1 MTKNVAAI
9 RDPAFVRLFRS
20 VGAFLD
26 EHRLEPTPANY
37 LLAYRLVTRTNP
49 AAVAAVEQVTS
60 DGVRLT
66 QRDADQIL
74 LETGLGLGDG
84 GAAPSAEA
92 AREVAEQARRQLET
106 LQAIVGDTQAQA
118 AAYGRD
124 LATSAAQLSAV
135 PPDQN
140 PVEELLRI
148 TGEMID
154 RTKDAERQLQ
164 RTNEEVQSLRR
175 ELANASAE
183 ARTDVLTG
191 LPNRRALEDTF
202 AHMRESGMTFSVAVC
217 DIDRFKSINDKHGHA
232 VGDRV
237 LKAVARSLE
246 SSCPGH
252 LVSRYGGEEFVI
264 LLGGL
269 DAQHAAVVMDAA
281 RGELASRRF
290 VVKETEHNLGAITIS
305 VGVAE
310 SLPGESWMEL
320 LMRAD
325 ALLYRAKQDGR
336 NRVEVEPR
344 SAVACA
350 G

>member
-1 MTKNVAAI
+1 MTKAAAAL
-9 RDPAFVRLFRS
+9 RDPAHGRLYKQI
-20 VGAFLD
+20 GAFLD

-49 AAVAAVEQVTS
+49 AAVAAIETVTS

-66 QRDADQIL
+66 QRDADKIL
-74 LETGLGLGDG
+74 RDTGDGIGAGRGDG
-84 GAAPSAEA
+84 GASAAMAEEA
-92 AREVAEQARRQLET
+92 KRQLEL
-106 LQAIVGDTQAQA
+106 LQTIVGDTQAHA

-124 LATSAAQLSAV
+124 LATSAAQLSAA
-135 PPDQN
+135 PQADDT
-140 PVEELLRI
+140 VEELLRI

-164 RTNEEVQSLRR
+164 RTNEEVASLRR

-202 AHMRESGMTFSVAVC
+202 NHMRDSGMTFSIAVC
-217 DIDRFKSINDKHGHA
+217 DIDRFKSINDRHGHA

-237 LKAVARSLE
+237 LKAVARALE
-246 SSCPGH
+246 ASCPGH
-252 LVSRYGGEEFVI
+252 LVSRYGGEEFVV

-269 DAQHAAVVMDAA
+269 DAQHAAIAMEAA
-281 RGELASRRF
+281 RGELEARRF
-290 VVKETEHNLGAITIS
+290 VVRENNHNLGAVTIS

-310 SLPGESWMEL
+310 SFPGESWMEL

-325 ALLYRAKQDGR
+325 ALLYRAKQGGR
-336 NRVEVEPR
+336 NRVEVESR
-344 SAVACA
+344 AAVACA

>member
-1 MTKNVAAI
+1 MSKPVAI
-9 RDPAFVRLFRS
+9 LRDPANGRLYRS

-49 AAVAAVEQVTS
+49 AAVAAIEQVTS

-66 QRDADQIL
+66 QRAADDIL
-74 LETGLGLGDG
+74 RETGLGLAE
-84 GAAPSAEA
+84 GARDPGVDA
-92 AREVAEQARRQLET
+92 AIVEQARQQLELLAT
-106 LQAIVGDTQAQA
+106 LVGDTQAHT
-118 AAYGRD
+118 AAYSRD
-124 LATSAAQLSAV
+124 LAAGAAQLSAAGAG
-135 PPDQN
+135 DT
-140 PVEELLRI
+140 VENLLRI
-148 TGEMID
+148 TGEMMD

-164 RTNEEVQSLRR
+164 RTNEEVRSLRR

-202 AHMRESGMTFSVAVC
+202 THMRNSGMIFSVAVC
-217 DIDRFKSINDKHGHA
+217 DIDRFKTINDEHGHA

-237 LKAVARSLE
+237 LKAVARALE
-246 SSCPGH
+246 ASCPGH
-252 LVSRYGGEEFVI
+252 LVARYGGEEFML

-269 DAQHAAVVMDAA
+269 TLDRAHATMEGA
-281 RGELASRRF
+281 RAELESRRF
-290 VVKETEHNLGAITIS
+290 VVRENNQNLGAITMS
-305 VGVAE
+305 AGVAE
-310 SLPGESWMEL
+310 SLPGESWLEL

-325 ALLYRAKQDGR
+325 ALLYRAKQGGR
-336 NRVEVEPR
+336 NRVEYQAGP
-344 SAVACA
+344 AVALA

>member
-1 MTKNVAAI
+1 MTKPVAI
-9 RDPAFVRLFRS
+9 LRDPAHGRLYRS
-20 VGAFLD
+20 IGAFLD

-37 LLAYRLVTRTNP
+37 LLAYRLVTRSNP

-66 QRDADQIL
+66 QRDADAIMRDV
-74 LETGLGLGDG
+74 GLGLADG
-84 GAAPSAEA
+84 LEGASADA
-92 AREVAEQARRQLET
+92 AIAEQARQQLDLLAT
-106 LQAIVGDTQAQA
+106 LVGDTQAHA

-124 LATSAAQLSAV
+124 LATSAAELSEAGAGET
-135 PPDQN
+135 
-140 PVEELLRI
+140 VENLLRI
-148 TGEMID
+148 TGDMMD

-164 RTNEEVQSLRR
+164 RTNEEVRSLRR

-202 AHMRESGMTFSVAVC
+202 AHMRDSGMTFSVAVC
-217 DIDRFKSINDKHGHA
+217 DIDRFKAINDEHGHA

-237 LKAVARSLE
+237 LKAVARALE
-246 SSCPGH
+246 ASCPGH
-252 LVSRYGGEEFVI
+252 LVARYGGEEFVI

-269 DAQHAAVVMDAA
+269 DADRAWNTLEAA
-281 RGELASRRF
+281 REELASRRF
-290 VVKETEHNLGAITIS
+290 VVRESNHNLGAVTMS
-305 VGVAE
+305 AGVAE
-310 SLPGESWMEL
+310 SLPGESWLEL

-325 ALLYRAKQDGR
+325 ALLYRAKQGGR
-336 NRVEVEPR
+336 NRVEVDAGT
-344 SAVACA
+344 AVALA

>member
-1 MTKNVAAI
+1 MTKIGAAL
-9 RDPAFVRLFRS
+9 RDPAHGRLYRS
-20 VGAFLD
+20 IGAFLD

-49 AAVAAVEQVTS
+49 AAVAAIEQATG

-66 QRDADQIL
+66 QREADQIL
-74 LETGLGLGDG
+74 RETGLGLTDAADP
-84 GAAPSAEA
+84 GAAAAAEA
-92 AREVAEQARRQLET
+92 AEQAQRQLEQ

-135 PPDQN
+135 PADQN
-140 PVEELLRI
+140 PVDELLRI

-154 RTKDAERQLQ
+154 RTRDAERQLQ
-164 RTNEEVQSLRR
+164 RTNEEVASLRR

-202 AHMRESGMTFSVAVC
+202 NHMRESGMTFSIAVC

-237 LKAVARSLE
+237 LKAVARALE
-246 SSCPGH
+246 ASCPGH
-252 LVSRYGGEEFVI
+252 LVSRYGGEEFVV
-264 LLGGL
+264 LLGGV
-269 DAQHAAVVMDAA
+269 DAQHAAIAMEGA

-290 VVKETEHNLGAITIS
+290 VVRESNHNLGAITMS

-325 ALLYRAKQDGR
+325 ALLYRAKQGGR
-336 NRVEVEPR
+336 NRVEVEQQ

>member
-1 MTKNVAAI
+1 MTKQVAI
-9 RDPAFVRLFRS
+9 LRDPAHGRLYRS
-20 VGAFLD
+20 IGAFLE

-60 DGVRLT
+60 DGVRLS
-66 QRDADQIL
+66 QRDADQIMR
-74 LETGLGLGDG
+74 EAGLVLSEGEEGLRPDNEI
-84 GAAPSAEA
+84 AEHA
-92 AREVAEQARRQLET
+92 KRQLDL
-106 LQAIVGDTQAQA
+106 LQSLVGDTQAHT
-118 AAYGRD
+118 AAYGRE
-124 LATSAAQLSAV
+124 LASSAAQLSAV
-135 PPDQN
+135 SEGN
-140 PVEELLRI
+140 PVGELLRI
-148 TGEMID
+148 TGEMMD

-191 LPNRRALEDTF
+191 LPNRRALEDSF
-202 AHMRESGMTFSVAVC
+202 AHMRNSGMIFSVAVC
-217 DIDRFKSINDKHGHA
+217 DIDRFKSINDQHGHA

-237 LKAVARSLE
+237 LKAVAHSLE
-246 SSCPGH
+246 TSCPGH

-269 DAQHAAVVMDAA
+269 TADRATLIMDSA
-281 RGELASRRF
+281 RADLASRRF
-290 VVKETEHNLGAITIS
+290 VVRESNHNLGSITVS

-310 SLPGESWMEL
+310 SLPGETWMEL

-325 ALLYRAKQDGR
+325 ALLYRAKEGGR
-336 NRVEVEPR
+336 NRVEVEP
-344 SAVACA
+344 AALCN